1 MDSFLKNNEYME
13 LTRHSILRDWFTS
26 KRFVVCFLSMFSNIG
41 FAKKTCMENGTWYI
55 SPLTNKTWTDFTGC
69 SFEEQWRQSLNVS
82 NYLKSLHCSF
92 KI

>member
-1 MDSFLKNNEYME
+1 MHIWNLLGIQYSEIGSRE
-13 LTRHSILRDWFTS
+13 RDLWFVKT
-26 KRFVVCFLSMFSNIG
+26 FLSMFSNIG

-82 NYLKSLHCSF
+82 NYLKSLPSSF